1 MMGNVRM
8 GGGDGVSVWGSGGGV
23 LLFSLAGASSG
34 VTGVKTAALTVF
46 ISLPTSKEYDGRD

>member
-1 MMGNVRM
+1 M
-8 GGGDGVSVWGSGGGV
+8 